1 MQMFYYDDK
10 ISILE
15 KQGNFKELLNYLED
29 QFPFSEQNFSTQ
41 IAYSWYLY
49 SQGDFVNKQT
59 SEDWEFYKGKWEEKL
74 DFAINN
80 YEKYQKICFMIAYT
94 LEMNGMDI
102 DDSLYY
108 EFKIDKFYNLSRT
121 SKDINFNILVDF
133 ILSNRKSKIKSNVLQ
148 ELFPNDSLIDKY
160 FLDVLS

>member
-1 MQMFYYDDK
+1 
-10 ISILE
+10 
-15 KQGNFKELLNYLED
+15 
-29 QFPFSEQNFSTQ
+29 
-41 IAYSWYLY
+41 
-49 SQGDFVNKQT
+49 
-59 SEDWEFYKGKWEEKL
+59 
-74 DFAINN
+74 
-80 YEKYQKICFMIAYT
+80 MIAYT

-102 DDSLYY
+102 DDSLDY

-133 ILSNRKSKIKSNVLQ
+133 ILSNQKSKIKSNVLQ